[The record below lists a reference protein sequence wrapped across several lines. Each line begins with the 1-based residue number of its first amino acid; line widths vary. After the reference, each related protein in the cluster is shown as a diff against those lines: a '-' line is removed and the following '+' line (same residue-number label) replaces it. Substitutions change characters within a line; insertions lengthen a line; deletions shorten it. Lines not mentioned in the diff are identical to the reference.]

1 MPERADITYFG
12 AGPALLPTD
21 VLETAA
27 AALVNYNGTGLGLA
41 EHSHRSELATN
52 IVNTTKKDLAAYL
65 DIPDDYEILF
75 MQGGGSGEFSATVYN
90 MVAVWVERRKQK
102 ILKELGVEDSK
113 QLPENVLKELQ
124 KAVDEELKIDY
135 LVTGS
140 WSLKASQEAA
150 RLIGPEHVNVAADA
164 REINGGKF
172 GKIPEESAW
181 KLSKNPAMV
190 YYCDNETVDGVEFPG
205 FPEVLAPKGDDGPI
219 VVADMSSNILSRRIP
234 VKNFSVIFFGAQK
247 NLGSTGVTVV
257 IIKKSLLAPALATTQ
272 PALLRKLGIPNGPI
286 VLEYS
291 TIAKNNS
298 LYNTLS
304 IFDVFIAGQVL
315 KKALNTFP
323 NKVDGQQELSEKK
336 AKLIYAALDAHPE
349 SYKVVPDKSVRSR
362 MNICFRVTHVCPFA
376 LENQCKLL
384 TWNKLESGVD
394 DSEKAFL
401 KGSVEIGLTG
411 LKGHRSVGGIRASN
425 YNSISL
431 EGAEKLAK
439 YIESFAAG
447 PRK

>member
-1 MPERADITYFG
+1 LSEMSFERLDVPYPPIHSTNSLGFNYSRQISNRARPELLRSTTGHCPEHLRAVKYNMPERADITYFG

-21 VLETAA
+21 VLESAA
-27 AALVNYNGTGLGLA
+27 ASLVNFNGTGLGLA
-41 EHSHRSELATN
+41 EHSHRSQLASN
-52 IVNTTKKDLAAYL
+52 IVNEAKKDLATYL
-65 DIPDDYEILF
+65 DVPDDFDILF

-90 MVAVWVERRKQK
+90 LVAVWVERRKQR
-102 ILKELGVEDSK
+102 ILKDLGVEDNK
-113 QLPENVLKELQ
+113 QLPENVIKELQ

-164 REINGGKF
+164 REVNGGKF
-172 GKIPEESAW
+172 GKIPEESTW

-219 VVADMSSNILSRRIP
+219 VVADMSSNILSRRVPI
-234 VKNFSVIFFGAQK
+234 KNFSVIFFGAQK

-257 IIKKSLLAPALATTQ
+257 VIKKSLLPPTVANAEPS
-272 PALLRKLGIPNGPI
+272 LLRKLGIPNGPI
-286 VLEYS
+286 VLQYS

-315 KKALNTFP
+315 KKSLNTFP
-323 NKVDGQQELSEKK
+323 NKVDGQQALSEKK
-336 AKLIYAALDAHPE
+336 ANLIYAALDAHPE

-362 MNICFRVTHVCPFA
+362 MNICFRVTHVSPVHS
-376 LENQCKLL
+376 
-384 TWNKLESGVD
+384 T
-394 DSEKAFL
+394 
-401 KGSVEIGLTG
+401 
-411 LKGHRSVGGIRASN
+411 
-425 YNSISL
+425 
-431 EGAEKLAK
+431 
-439 YIESFAAG
+439 
-447 PRK
+447 